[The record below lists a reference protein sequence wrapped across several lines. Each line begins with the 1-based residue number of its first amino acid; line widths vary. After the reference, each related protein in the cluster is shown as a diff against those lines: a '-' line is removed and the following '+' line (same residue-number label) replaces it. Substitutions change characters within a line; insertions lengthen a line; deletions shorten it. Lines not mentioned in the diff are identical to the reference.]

1 MKIALIT
8 DGIWPYVMGGMQ
20 KHSFYLCKYF
30 AQNKVY
36 IDLIHFNQSQL
47 NISKLDVFTDEEKK
61 YINSIIVDFPKL
73 NKLPGHYLKA
83 SYLHSKLIFEEIK
96 NNLPSYDFIY
106 TKGFTGWYLI
116 EQKKLGKIKCCKIGV
131 KFHGYEMFQKP
142 PNFKIKLQ
150 QIFLL
155 RKPVKKLSLNADVVF
170 SYGGKITTIIKQLG
184 VTENKI
190 IELPSGVEDESTEF
204 AIHVTKKP
212 IQFLYLGRYER
223 RKGIEEI
230 NKAINLLDKELTSYA
245 HFNFIGNI
253 PDDKKLKLKH
263 VNYFGEIRDKVI
275 LKNLIKQNDVL
286 LCPSYSEG
294 MPNVILEAMA
304 NGLTV
309 VATDVGATN
318 VLVNNENGFL
328 LNDSSEQ
335 TLIKVIQQIF
345 RTNTLELDIKKQSS
359 LNLIKNNFTWNKLAK
374 DLIVK
379 IQHQINT

>member
-1 MKIALIT
+1 
-8 DGIWPYVMGGMQ
+8 MGGMQ

-30 AQNKVY
+30 AQNKINV
-36 IDLIHFNQSQL
+36 DLIHFNQSEL
-47 NISKLDVFTDEEKK
+47 NINTLDVFTDEEKK
-61 YINSIIVDFPKL
+61 YINSIIVNFPIV

-96 NNLPSYDFIY
+96 NSLSSYDFIY

-184 VTENKI
+184 VYKNKI
-190 IELPSGVEDESTEF
+190 IEMPSGVEDESVE
-204 AIHVTKKP
+204 ANIHNTHKP

-230 NKAINLLDKELTSYA
+230 NKAIKLLNNEFSSLVQ
-245 HFNFIGNI
+245 FNFIGNI
-253 PDDKKLKLKH
+253 PNDKKLDSKN
-263 VNYFGEIRDKVI
+263 VNYCGEIRDKVV
-275 LKNLIKQNDVL
+275 LKNLIKQNDIL

-294 MPNVILEAMA
+294 MPNVILEGMA

-328 LNDSSEQ
+328 LNESSEQ
-335 TLIKVIQQIF
+335 VLINTIQQICKLS
-345 RTNTLELDIKKQSS
+345 TLELDVKKQNS
-359 LNLIKNNFTWNKLAK
+359 LNFIKSNFTWNKLAK
-374 DLIVK
+374 DLITK
-379 IQHQINT
+379 IQHQIKT

>member
-1 MKIALIT
+1 MH
-8 DGIWPYVMGGMQ
+8 Q
-20 KHSFYLCKYF
+20 KNDHPIKRFYNR
-30 AQNKVY
+30 Q
-36 IDLIHFNQSQL
+36 
-47 NISKLDVFTDEEKK
+47 
-61 YINSIIVDFPKL
+61 
-73 NKLPGHYLKA
+73 
-83 SYLHSKLIFEEIK
+83 
-96 NNLPSYDFIY
+96 
-106 TKGFTGWYLI
+106 
-116 EQKKLGKIKCCKIGV
+116 
-131 KFHGYEMFQKP
+131 
-142 PNFKIKLQ
+142 
-150 QIFLL
+150 
-155 RKPVKKLSLNADVVF
+155 
-170 SYGGKITTIIKQLG
+170 
-184 VTENKI
+184 
-190 IELPSGVEDESTEF
+190 
-204 AIHVTKKP
+204 KP

-345 RTNTLELDIKKQSS
+345 RTNTLIGKSQGFSALDI
-359 LNLIKNNFTWNKLAK
+359 
-374 DLIVK
+374 
-379 IQHQINT
+379 